1 MIIQF
6 GLINFK
12 HLLIL
17 LSPFIYSTKKFFV
30 KKNEK
35 RNAFYSVFIN
45 YLSLMCC
52 GSLHLL
58 STFLSKSEKEKRQE
72 KDKKIPNKNS
82 EQNSLNDPK
91 EFNNS
96 LKAQL
101 IESMKLSKDEKIKI
115 EKTNQK
121 FFIILLSSLQ
131 MAGEIIQKISSKHV
145 NWKFNKSLLVI
156 LELFFFIIFSM
167 LFLNYNLFLHQ
178 FVSFGL
184 FLACH
189 IIIFIFTCYYN
200 ESITL
205 NEFSKNLIYI
215 FSYEKLYCLLN
226 VLGKKYLN
234 SYNDSVYLF
243 LFKIGIVGIPPLM
256 IYDLIANVC

>member
-101 IESMKLSKDEKIKI
+101 IESMKLSKDEKI
-115 EKTNQK
+115 TN
-121 FFIILLSSLQ
+121 
-131 MAGEIIQKISSKHV
+131 
-145 NWKFNKSLLVI
+145 
-156 LELFFFIIFSM
+156 
-167 LFLNYNLFLHQ
+167 
-178 FVSFGL
+178 
-184 FLACH
+184 
-189 IIIFIFTCYYN
+189 TP
-200 ESITL
+200 
-205 NEFSKNLIYI
+205 
-215 FSYEKLYCLLN
+215 
-226 VLGKKYLN
+226 KK
-234 SYNDSVYLF
+234 
-243 LFKIGIVGIPPLM
+243 K
-256 IYDLIANVC
+256 